1 MEQTERKFASLSKV
15 RFNILCMFIN
25 LLSTLMQVLSL
36 YDRMALAMT
45 PRSLLLNELAMVYGT
60 TPPGHLEL

>member
-1 MEQTERKFASLSKV
+1 MYIYQS
-15 RFNILCMFIN
+15 
-25 LLSTLMQVLSL
+25 STLMQVLSL

>member
-1 MEQTERKFASLSKV
+1 
-15 RFNILCMFIN
+15 
-25 LLSTLMQVLSL
+25 MQVLSL
-36 YDRMALAMT
+36 YDRMALAIT